1 MATIM
6 KELERKLIAELIK
19 NSRRSDR
26 ELAKAVGCSQPTV
39 SRMIKRLEK
48 EGYIKEYTMIP
59 DFHRLGYEIM
69 ALTFIQNE
77 KKSGMEEL
85 EDLRTKGREL
95 EKNSAVS
102 ALFIMNG
109 IGRDSNRVILS
120 LHESYSSFA
129 DFVRLMKQLAAYNVH
144 YVDSFLISTTDK
156 SHSRPLTFAVLGDRI
171 ASIKETNYT

>member
-1 MATIM
+1 M
-6 KELERKLIAELIK
+6 KELERRLIAELIK

-39 SRMIKRLEK
+39 SRMIRRLEK

-171 ASIKETNYT
+171 ASIKETK

>member
-1 MATIM
+1 M
-6 KELERKLIAELIK
+6 KELERKLIAELIR

-156 SHSRPLTFAVLGDRI
+156 SHSRPLTFAVLGDRV

>member
-1 MATIM
+1 M

-95 EKNSAVS
+95 EKNSAAS

-171 ASIKETNYT
+171 ASIKETK

>member
-1 MATIM
+1 M
-6 KELERKLIAELIK
+6 KELERRLIAELIR

-39 SRMIKRLEK
+39 SRMIRRLEK

-156 SHSRPLTFAVLGDRI
+156 SHSRPLTFAVLGDRV

>member
-1 MATIM
+1 M
-6 KELERKLIAELIK
+6 KELERKLIAELIR

-171 ASIKETNYT
+171 ASIKETK

>member
-1 MATIM
+1 M
-6 KELERKLIAELIK
+6 KELERKLIAELIR

-85 EDLRTKGREL
+85 EDLRTRGREL

-156 SHSRPLTFAVLGDRI
+156 SHSRPLTFAVLGDRV

>member
-1 MATIM
+1 M

-85 EDLRTKGREL
+85 EDLRTRGREL

-171 ASIKETNYT
+171 ASIKETN

>member
-1 MATIM
+1 M
-6 KELERKLIAELIK
+6 KELERKLIAELIR

-59 DFHRLGYEIM
+59 EFHRLGYEIM

-95 EKNSAVS
+95 EKNSAAS

-156 SHSRPLTFAVLGDRI
+156 SHSRPLTFAVLGDRV

>member
-1 MATIM
+1 M

-85 EDLRTKGREL
+85 EDLRTRGREL

-156 SHSRPLTFAVLGDRI
+156 SHSRPLTFAVLGDRV

>member
-1 MATIM
+1 
-6 KELERKLIAELIK
+6 
-19 NSRRSDR
+19 
-26 ELAKAVGCSQPTV
+26 
-39 SRMIKRLEK
+39 
-48 EGYIKEYTMIP
+48 
-59 DFHRLGYEIM
+59 
-69 ALTFIQNE
+69 
-77 KKSGMEEL
+77 
-85 EDLRTKGREL
+85 
-95 EKNSAVS
+95 
-102 ALFIMNG
+102 MNG

>member
-1 MATIM
+1 M
-6 KELERKLIAELIK
+6 KELERRLIAELIR

-77 KKSGMEEL
+77 KK
-85 EDLRTKGREL
+85 
-95 EKNSAVS
+95 
-102 ALFIMNG
+102 
-109 IGRDSNRVILS
+109 
-120 LHESYSSFA
+120 
-129 DFVRLMKQLAAYNVH
+129 
-144 YVDSFLISTTDK
+144 
-156 SHSRPLTFAVLGDRI
+156 
-171 ASIKETNYT
+171 

>member
-1 MATIM
+1 M
-6 KELERKLIAELIK
+6 KELERKLIAELIR

-95 EKNSAVS
+95 EKNSATS

-156 SHSRPLTFAVLGDRI
+156 SHSRPLTFAVLGDRV

>member
-1 MATIM
+1 M
-6 KELERKLIAELIK
+6 KELERRLIAELIR

-39 SRMIKRLEK
+39 SRMIRRLEK

-59 DFHRLGYEIM
+59 EFHRLGYEIM

-156 SHSRPLTFAVLGDRI
+156 SHSRPLTFAVLGDRV

>member
-1 MATIM
+1 M

-59 DFHRLGYEIM
+59 DFHKLGYEIM

-77 KKSGMEEL
+77 KKPGMEAL
-85 EDLRTKGREL
+85 EDLRTRGREL
-95 EKNSAVS
+95 EKNSTAS

-156 SHSRPLTFAVLGDRI
+156 SHSRPMTFAVLGDRI
-171 ASIKETNYT
+171 ANIKETR

>member
-48 EGYIKEYTMIP
+48 EGDIKEYTMIP

>member
-1 MATIM
+1 VATIM

-171 ASIKETNYT
+171 ASIKETK

>member
-1 MATIM
+1 M
-6 KELERKLIAELIK
+6 KELERKLIAELIR

-77 KKSGMEEL
+77 KRSGMEEL

-109 IGRDSNRVILS
+109 IG
-120 LHESYSSFA
+120 
-129 DFVRLMKQLAAYNVH
+129 
-144 YVDSFLISTTDK
+144 
-156 SHSRPLTFAVLGDRI
+156 
-171 ASIKETNYT
+171 

>member
-1 MATIM
+1 M
-6 KELERKLIAELIK
+6 KELERELIAELIK

-39 SRMIKRLEK
+39 SRMVKRLEK

-69 ALTFIQNE
+69 ALTFLQNE
-77 KKSGMEEL
+77 KKAGMQEL
-85 EDLRTKGREL
+85 EDLRAKGREL
-95 EKNSAVS
+95 ERNSTAS

-120 LHESYSSFA
+120 FHESYSSFA
-129 DFVRLMKQLAAYNVH
+129 DFVRLMKQLAAYNVR

-156 SHSRPLTFAVLGDRI
+156 SHTRPMTFAALSESI
-171 ASIKETNYT
+171 ANVKETKQT

>member
-1 MATIM
+1 M
-6 KELERKLIAELIK
+6 KELERKLIAELIR

-171 ASIKETNYT
+171 ASFKETK

>member
-1 MATIM
+1 
-6 KELERKLIAELIK
+6 
-19 NSRRSDR
+19 
-26 ELAKAVGCSQPTV
+26 
-39 SRMIKRLEK
+39 MIKRLEK

>member
-1 MATIM
+1 M

-48 EGYIKEYTMIP
+48 EDYIKEYTMIP

-85 EDLRTKGREL
+85 EDLRTRGREL

-171 ASIKETNYT
+171 ASFKETK

>member
-1 MATIM
+1 M

-95 EKNSAVS
+95 EKNSAAS

-171 ASIKETNYT
+171 ASFKETK

>member
-1 MATIM
+1 M

>member
-1 MATIM
+1 M
-6 KELERKLIAELIK
+6 KELERKLIAELIR

-39 SRMIKRLEK
+39 SRMIRRLEK

-156 SHSRPLTFAVLGDRI
+156 SHSRPLTFAVLGDRV

>member
-1 MATIM
+1 M
-6 KELERKLIAELIK
+6 KELERKLIAELIR

-95 EKNSAVS
+95 EKNSAAS

-171 ASIKETNYT
+171 ASFKETK

>member
-1 MATIM
+1 M

-95 EKNSAVS
+95 EKNSAAS

-156 SHSRPLTFAVLGDRI
+156 SHSRPLTFAVLGDRT

>member
-1 MATIM
+1 M
-6 KELERKLIAELIK
+6 KELERKLIAELIR

>member
-1 MATIM
+1 M

-171 ASIKETNYT
+171 ASIKETK